1 MASLF
6 FLFGNQAALAA
17 IIFIASRYT
26 PFHSI
31 AAAPRSYERFPDVT
45 GAPHLDFGRTT
56 SEAINITG
64 AKAPFYFYAY
74 DETISRSMR
83 L

>member
-1 MASLF
+1 M
-6 FLFGNQAALAA
+6 
-17 IIFIASRYT
+17 IRFIASRYT

-31 AAAPRSYERFPDVT
+31 AAAPRSYESFPDVT
-45 GAPHLDFGRTT
+45 GAPHLDFGRAAF
-56 SEAINITG
+56 EAINITG